1 MTRFCVALILFFVC
15 LNADESQPPKAK
27 RIKKEMTI
35 HDHTR
40 TDYYYWMRDRES
52 QEVKDYLHAEN
63 AYVANVMS
71 YTKDFQ
77 EQLFQEITGRI
88 PQTDESVPY
97 FFKGY
102 YYYSRFA
109 EGQEYPIFCRKKD
122 SLENKEQILINAN
135 ELAKGHSYYRAA
147 GLKISPDNSILAFAE
162 DTLGRRK
169 YTIRF
174 KNLQTGKI
182 RKESIANTT
191 GSIVWANDNKTLYY
205 TVKDAAL
212 RAHKIMQYQ
221 LGSEE
226 HKEVFHEKDTT
237 FSTWV
242 YKSKSQRFII
252 IGSYSTLSQEYRV
265 MDADKPGSEFHI
277 IQPRKRNL
285 EYSIAHYED
294 KFYILSNDKA
304 QNFRLMSTPLDK
316 TTMDNWSEVIPHRQ
330 NVLLENIEIFADYL
344 VVQERKD
351 GLTHLHIVPWNEK
364 QKDYYIDFGEETYSV
379 GLDVNLEF
387 NTTTLRY
394 NYTSLTTPNSVVDFD
409 MKSKSKNLLKQREV
423 VGGYD
428 TSLYKAERMYATAR
442 DGVKVP
448 ISLVYKKNLRKKHNP
463 LLLYAY
469 GSYGYS
475 MDVYF
480 SSTRLSLLDRG
491 VIFAIAHIRGGQEM
505 GRHWYEDGKLLKK
518 KNTFTDFIDCG
529 KFLINKQYT
538 TKDLLFAEG
547 GSAGGLLMGAVANMS
562 PQTFKGILASVPFVD
577 VVTTMLDDSIPL
589 TTGEY
594 DEWGNPNIKKY
605 YDYML
610 SYSPYD
616 QVKAQDYPAMLI
628 TTGFH
633 DSQVQYWEP
642 AKWVAKL
649 RHLKTNNNVLLF
661 DTDMTSGHSGASGRF
676 QRYRSVALEY
686 AFLFHLLG
694 QVPQKN

>member
-1 MTRFCVALILFFVC
+1 MLRFCMALVMFLLC
-15 LNADESQPPKAK
+15 LNADEAPKAK

-35 HDHTR
+35 HGHTR
-40 TDYYYWMRDRES
+40 ADYYYWMRERES

-63 AYVANVMS
+63 AYVEGVMG

-77 EQLFQEITGRI
+77 EQLFKEITGRI

-97 FFKGY
+97 FLNGY
-102 YYYSRFA
+102 YYYSRFSQ
-109 EGQEYPIFCRKKD
+109 GQEYPIFCRKKD
-122 SLENKEQILINAN
+122 SLENEEQVLIDAN
-135 ELAKGHSYYRAA
+135 ELAKGHSFYRAA
-147 GLKISPDNSILAFAE
+147 GLQVSPNNAILAFAE

-174 KNLQTGKI
+174 KDLQSGEM
-182 RKESIANTT
+182 RKETIANTT
-191 GSIVWANDNKTLYY
+191 GSVVWANDNKTLYY

-212 RAHKIMQYQ
+212 RAYKIMQYQ
-221 LGSEE
+221 LGSDE
-226 HKEVFHEKDTT
+226 HKEIYHEKDST

-285 EYSIAHYED
+285 EYSIAHYGD
-294 KFYILSNDKA
+294 KFYILTNHEAK
-304 QNFRLMSTPLDK
+304 NFRLMSTPADK
-316 TTMDNWSEVIPHRQ
+316 TTMENWSEVIAHRKD
-330 NVLLENIEIFADYL
+330 VLLENIEIFADYL

-351 GLTHLHIVPWNEK
+351 GLTHLHVVPWDQQK
-364 QKDYYIDFGEETYSV
+364 KDYFIDFGEDTYTV

-387 NTTTLRY
+387 NTQVLRY
-394 NYTSLTTPNSVVDFD
+394 NYTSLTTPDSIVDFD
-409 MKSKSKNLLKQREV
+409 MQSKSKNLLKQREV

-428 TSLYKAERMYATAR
+428 ASLYKAERLYATAR

-448 ISLVYKKNLRKKHNP
+448 ISLVYKKSLRKEHNP

-491 VIFAIAHIRGGQEM
+491 FIFAIAHIRGGQEM

-529 KFLINKQYT
+529 KHLIETKYT

-562 PQTFKGILASVPFVD
+562 PQTFKGIIASVPFVD

-594 DEWGNPNIKKY
+594 DEWGNPNVKKY

-649 RHLKTNNNVLLF
+649 RHLKTDDNVLLF
-661 DTDMTSGHSGASGRF
+661 ETDMTSGHSGASGRF

-694 QVPQKN
+694 QVPQKK